1 MGLVGLCQAKLP
13 LKDDFESLDQL
24 TRERLSHF
32 RIEGDDEDWE
42 DDVVEHQAGD
52 FGHVEPQLALER
64 QEAGDVATCHFPDS
78 ARRHH
83 ADGAERDDDEDVA
96 VADDEVAAVVK
107 LVVGAGAGSGR
118 GRDVIGG
125 NYDVIVGV

>member
-1 MGLVGLCQAKLP
+1 MDCNFLLH
-13 LKDDFESLDQL
+13 L

-42 DDVVEHQAGD
+42 DDVVEHRVGD

-78 ARRHH
+78 ARGHH
-83 ADGAERDDDEDVA
+83 ADGAERDDDKDVA
-96 VADDEVAAVVK
+96 VADDEVATVVK
-107 LVVGAGAGSGR
+107 LVVAASG
-118 GRDVIGG
+118 DVIGR